1 MKIQIPYTPRKH
13 QAFIH
18 KELDQYRYA
27 VLCCHRRFGKTVMV
41 LNHLIRSALQNKN
54 HNPRLAYIAPTYKQA
69 KSIAWDYLKYYTKN
83 IPGTKWNESELRC
96 DLINGSRI
104 TLLSSENFDSIR
116 GVYMDMVAIDETA
129 QISQGL
135 IDEVITPALSDR
147 KGKMFL
153 IGTPKG
159 MNNIFYDY
167 YNKAQADDNWF
178 LYKAKASS
186 TKIVD
191 QEELDAALSV
201 MGKAKYDQEFE
212 CSFIGNIQG
221 SIYGDVVQEI
231 DDKGQIGSVPYDPA
245 YPVSTAIDLGFNDS
259 TSIIFFQKVNHSIHL
274 IDYYENNNQALP
286 HYVQVLKEKPYV
298 YETHYAPH
306 DLDQV
311 EFSTGKT
318 RREVFYQLGIKFRT
332 APRILLE
339 DGLHA
344 VKMILPRCRIDS
356 EKCKQLLIALRHY
369 HRKYSDK
376 DRTFK
381 SKPVHDFSSHPCDA
395 FRCLATGLEETK
407 IINNKHLQ
415 QKAESNYEVI

>member
-18 KELDQYRYA
+18 KELDKYRYA

-116 GVYMDMVAIDETA
+116 GIYLDICAIDEVA

-147 KGKMFL
+147 RGKMFL

-167 YNKAQADDNWF
+167 YNKAQADDKWF
-178 LYKAKASS
+178 LYKAKASQ
-186 TKIVD
+186 TKIVE

-201 MGKAKYDQEFE
+201 MGQAKYDQEFE

-221 SIYGDVVQEI
+221 SIYGDIVQQI
-231 DDKGQIGSVPYDPA
+231 DDNGQIGSVPYDPA

-259 TSIIFFQKVNHSIHL
+259 TSIIFFQLINHQIHI
-274 IDYYENNNQALP
+274 IDCYENSNEALP
-286 HYVQVLKEKPYV
+286 HYVQILKEKPYV
-298 YETHYAPH
+298 YDKHYAPH
-306 DLDQV
+306 DIDQT
-311 EFSTGKT
+311 EFSSGKT
-318 RREVFYQLGIKFRT
+318 RREVAYQLGIKFRI
-332 APRILLE
+332 APRLQLE
-339 DGLHA
+339 DGIHA
-344 VKMILPRCRIDS
+344 VKMILPRCKIDS
-356 EKCKQLLIALRHY
+356 DHCSKLLIALRHY
-369 HRKYSDK
+369 HRKFNDK
-376 DRTFK
+376 ERVYK
-381 SKPVHDFSSHPCDA
+381 IKPVHDFSSHFCDA
-395 FRCLATGLEETK
+395 LRCLATGLDENK
-407 IINNKHLQ
+407 ITNKNLQ
-415 QKAESNYEVI
+415 RVAESSYQII

>member
-1 MKIQIPYTPRKH
+1 MQVTIPYTPRKA
-13 QAFIH
+13 QAYIH
-18 KELDQYRYA
+18 DNLDKFRYSL
-27 VLCCHRRFGKTVMV
+27 LCCHRRFGKTV
-41 LNHLIRSALQNKN
+41 LCINHLIKAAMTSKN
-54 HNPRLAYIAPTYKQA
+54 HQPRYAYIAPTYSQA
-69 KSIAWDYLKYYTKN
+69 KKIAYDYLVHFTKN
-83 IPGTKWNESELRC
+83 IPGMKYNQTELRA
-96 DLINGSRI
+96 DFINGARI
-104 TLLSSENFDSIR
+104 TLLSSENPDSLR
-116 GVYMDMVAIDETA
+116 GIYLDGCIIDETA
-129 QISQGL
+129 QINSEL
-135 IDEVITPALSDR
+135 INEVITPALSDR
-147 KGKMFL
+147 KGFMIL
-153 IGTPKG
+153 VGTPKG
-159 MNNIFYDY
+159 MANLFYDY
-167 YNKAQADDNWF
+167 YQKEQADAKWF
-178 LYKAKASS
+178 LYKAKASQ

-212 CSFIGNIQG
+212 CSFIGNISG
-221 SIYGDVVQEI
+221 SIYGEIVQEL
-231 DDKGQIGSVPYDPA
+231 DDNGQIGSVPYDPA

-306 DLDQV
+306 DLDQT

-339 DGLHA
+339 DGIHA
-344 VKMILPRCRIDS
+344 VKMILPRCKIDS
-356 EKCKQLLIALRHY
+356 DNCKKLLIALRHY

-381 SKPVHDFSSHPCDA
+381 SKPVHDFSSHPMDA
-395 FRCLATGLEETK
+395 LRCLATGLEENK
-407 IINNKHLQ
+407 ITNKNLQ
-415 QKAESNYEVI
+415 RVAESSYQII

>member
-1 MKIQIPYTPRKH
+1 M
-13 QAFIH
+13 
-18 KELDQYRYA
+18 
-27 VLCCHRRFGKTVMV
+27 VM
-41 LNHLIRSALQNKN
+41 
-54 HNPRLAYIAPTYKQA
+54 
-69 KSIAWDYLKYYTKN
+69 
-83 IPGTKWNESELRC
+83 C
-96 DLINGSRI
+96 
-104 TLLSSENFDSIR
+104 
-116 GVYMDMVAIDETA
+116 
-129 QISQGL
+129 
-135 IDEVITPALSDR
+135 
-147 KGKMFL
+147 
-153 IGTPKG
+153 GTPKG

-167 YNKAQADDNWF
+167 YNKAQADDKWF
-178 LYKAKASS
+178 LYKAKASQ
-186 TKIVD
+186 TNIVD

-212 CSFIGNIQG
+212 CSFIGNISG
-221 SIYGDVVQEI
+221 SIYGDIVQEI

-245 YPVSTAIDLGFNDS
+245 YPVSTAIDLGFNDA

-298 YETHYAPH
+298 YDVHYAPH

-332 APRILLE
+332 APRLLLE
-339 DGLHA
+339 DGIHA

-356 EKCKQLLIALRHY
+356 DNCKKLLIALRHY

-381 SKPVHDFSSHPCDA
+381 SKPVHDFSSHPMDA
-395 FRCLATGLEETK
+395 LRCLATGMEETK
-407 IINNKHLQ
+407 IYNNKHLQ
-415 QKAESNYEVI
+415 QIAESNYEVL